1 MVLIVLLVALFL
13 IALVLFLPIVYRV
26 KLKKTNDFEAEGCI
40 RWLFGIVWFGFAYD
54 RPGFCKRLRIFG
66 ICVRKRK

>member
-1 MVLIVLLVALFL
+1 MELFLKILSTTGIVVLIVLLVALFL

-40 RWLFGIVWFGFAYD
+40 RWLFGIVWFGFA
-54 RPGFCKRLRIFG
+54 
-66 ICVRKRK
+66 